1 MHSIHLHDLHLP
13 KGPNIFALSIGE
25 VVWFSLAIF
34 FFLLSWF
41 VGGDEF
47 QESIGGT
54 TTLVMLLAGI
64 VIGAILCAVTK
75 PR

>member
-41 VGGDEF
+41 IGGDEF

-54 TTLVMLLAGI
+54 ATLVVLLAG
-64 VIGAILCAVTK
+64 VVLGAILCAVTK
-75 PR
+75 PK